1 MPQAERAGATNII
14 KTNMVLDLIS
24 IWGDASVQAKL
35 EGSYR
40 NRSVF
45 DSISREMSE
54 RGHRRTWLQ
63 RQRKVKSLK
72 AKFKEAKDSNQRSGR
87 GRITCPFYEE
97 LDRILGDRPSVQPL
111 ELLDSSVAVAEEE
124 PQTPESETSSAGSHD
139 TDVDT
144 GKLTI

>member
-1 MPQAERAGATNII
+1 
-14 KTNMVLDLIS
+14 
-24 IWGDASVQAKL
+24 
-35 EGSYR
+35 
-40 NRSVF
+40 
-45 DSISREMSE
+45 MSE

-139 TDVDT
+139 THVDT